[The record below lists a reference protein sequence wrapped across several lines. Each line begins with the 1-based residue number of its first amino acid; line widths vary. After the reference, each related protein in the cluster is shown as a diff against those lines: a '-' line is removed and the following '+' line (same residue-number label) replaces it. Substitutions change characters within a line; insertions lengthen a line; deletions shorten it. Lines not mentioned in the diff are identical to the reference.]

1 MNKFHFPISVLIITI
16 LVLSACQT
24 SSEEPSLI
32 TVTVVSDGRALVMNL
47 PSGSTVQTAV
57 EAAALSLGQLDR
69 ISPPIYSNLIEG
81 TEIVI
86 TRVQE
91 EYETEQQE
99 IPYERQ
105 ELPNESM
112 AAGES
117 LLIQVGKNGLSE
129 ITIRH
134 LYEDGIEE
142 SESVVSE
149 SIIISPVPEIL
160 MVGVQNPF
168 ASVAI
173 HGKLVYLT
181 GGNAWVMED
190 STANRHPLITS
201 GDLDGRIFTLSPD
214 GRWLLFSRLSNRPPD
229 QEINSLWVVNISN
242 NIPQPINLHVANV
255 VHFADWKP
263 GESYTIAYST
273 VEPRSSAPGWQANND
288 LYLLS
293 FDSEKSLAGTPSK
306 VLDSS
311 SGGIYG
317 WWGTTYTWSQD
328 GKHLAY
334 SRPDEIGF
342 VDVENKTLN
351 PIIKITPYNT
361 YSDWAW
367 IPNIAWGSDNN
378 TLFFVSHAL
387 PTGLVSP
394 EDSPFFDLEAI
405 SLTTGSIT
413 TLIPKVGMFSYPLV
427 SPVHD
432 FGGETAYE
440 IAYLQAIFPS
450 QSATSHYRLIVMD
463 RDGSERQTIFPAETQ
478 TGFKPQIHWGAWAP
492 ESANGLLAFIYMGNL
507 WIIDTLSGHSQQVTG
522 DGLTN
527 QVDWE

>member
-229 QEINSLWVVNISN
+229 QEINSLWVVNI
-242 NIPQPINLHVANV
+242 
-255 VHFADWKP
+255 
-263 GESYTIAYST
+263 
-273 VEPRSSAPGWQANND
+273 
-288 LYLLS
+288 
-293 FDSEKSLAGTPSK
+293 
-306 VLDSS
+306 
-311 SGGIYG
+311 
-317 WWGTTYTWSQD
+317 
-328 GKHLAY
+328 
-334 SRPDEIGF
+334 
-342 VDVENKTLN
+342 
-351 PIIKITPYNT
+351 
-361 YSDWAW
+361 
-367 IPNIAWGSDNN
+367 
-378 TLFFVSHAL
+378 
-387 PTGLVSP
+387 
-394 EDSPFFDLEAI
+394 
-405 SLTTGSIT
+405 
-413 TLIPKVGMFSYPLV
+413 
-427 SPVHD
+427 
-432 FGGETAYE
+432 
-440 IAYLQAIFPS
+440 
-450 QSATSHYRLIVMD
+450 
-463 RDGSERQTIFPAETQ
+463 
-478 TGFKPQIHWGAWAP
+478 
-492 ESANGLLAFIYMGNL
+492 
-507 WIIDTLSGHSQQVTG
+507 
-522 DGLTN
+522 
-527 QVDWE
+527 